1 MGKENEQSPV
11 QYWTLF
17 IFLAQTPTE
26 VQGISFVGS
35 TNRGQLL
42 AGVEGR
48 LGIDA
53 WQSSRVKFFHDVFF
67 VKARLINPLLTI
79 QEDTADRYAKFYSA
93 S

>member
-1 MGKENEQSPV
+1 MGEQAR
-11 QYWTLF
+11 
-17 IFLAQTPTE
+17 AQAAPFPNTFAFTE

-35 TNRGQLL
+35 TNRGVLL
-42 AGVEGR
+42 AGVEGG

-67 VKARLINPLLTI
+67 VKARLINLPLMI

-93 S
+93 F